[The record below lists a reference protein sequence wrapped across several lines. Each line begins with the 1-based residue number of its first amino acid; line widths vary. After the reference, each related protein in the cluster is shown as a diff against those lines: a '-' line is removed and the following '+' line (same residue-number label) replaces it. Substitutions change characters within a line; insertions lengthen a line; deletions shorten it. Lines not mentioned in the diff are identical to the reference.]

1 MKAIRLIRDK
11 KLSTSIT
18 VLIAVIV
25 ISSLMFLFYVS
36 NSNMTKVMRSTAI
49 DNMMTALEG
58 KAQVIDSYIK
68 NAEDILLAYS
78 KSVAF
83 TDLLKDVENEKLTNV
98 AQEFTEKYYGDLV
111 GWEGIYLSEWNTHV
125 IAHADKNVVGITTR
139 SGEPLKE
146 LQDSM
151 LAANGVYNTGIIVSP
166 ATQQLVLSMYCAV
179 YDTDGET
186 PIGLVGGA
194 TMAENLKDLLDKLKV
209 SGLPRMEYNLINV
222 KTGNYIFSPE
232 EELIAQPIEESY
244 LLDIIESIKE
254 YESTNVSILSHGDK
268 SNKQIAAYKY
278 IPERGWAIVVN
289 DLESEIYAKADETK
303 AIFGMICAIATI
315 LILTTSFIVIKTST
329 KPLRVVERELIKLKD
344 LDLKTSDNVVEYT
357 QYKNEVGQI
366 ANAITTLSTTFRSV
380 ANKLSGYSNSLD
392 ENSNIMNGY
401 SSNLLD
407 CVSDNAA
414 TTEELSASIISTNSS
429 INAVSQEIVS
439 MSEMV
444 KDIEDRVYNSTNR
457 SEELMRTST
466 EMQHV
471 TKEALTSSVDKIS
484 STKMGIGEA
493 IGKLESL
500 NRISDMANQILE
512 IANQTNLLSLNA
524 SIEAARAGE
533 SGRGFAVVAEEMGD
547 LAKKSSQTA
556 SEIRELVNDS
566 SMSIEMVRECF
577 DTIIE
582 FMEGDVTDNFENF
595 VDILNSYTESVE
607 VIQSAVNGISDKTA
621 EFISSV
627 NNIKEQINNV
637 TLASNDNEAGVEDII
652 NKNERTTVTAEN
664 ITKIAYRNSV
674 NAKNIRE
681 IADQFKL

>member
-166 ATQQLVLSMYCAV
+166 ATQQMVLSMYCAV

-194 TMAENLKDLLDKLKV
+194 TMAENLKYLLDKLKV

-254 YESTNVSILSHGDK
+254 YESTRVSILSHGDK

-444 KDIEDRVYNSTNR
+444 KDIEDSVYNSTNR

-500 NRISDMANQILE
+500 NRISGMANQILE

-577 DTIIE
+577 DTIME

-595 VDILNSYTESVE
+595 VDMLNSYTESVE

>member
-58 KAQVIDSYIK
+58 KAQAIDSYIK

-111 GWEGIYLSEWNTHV
+111 GWEGIYLSEWDTHV

-151 LAANGVYNTGIIVSP
+151 LAANGVYNTGIIISP

-254 YESTNVSILSHGDK
+254 YESTSVSILSHGDK
-268 SNKQIAAYKY
+268 NNKQIAAYKY

-329 KPLRVVERELIKLKD
+329 QPLRVVERELIKLKD
-344 LDLKTSDNVVEYT
+344 LDLKTSDNVIEYT

-392 ENSNIMNGY
+392 ESSNIMNGY

-414 TTEELSASIISTNSS
+414 TTEELSAGIISTNSS

-471 TKEALTSSVDKIS
+471 AKEALNSSVDKIS

-493 IGKLESL
+493 IGQLESL
-500 NRISDMANQILE
+500 NRISDMATQILE
-512 IANQTNLLSLNA
+512 IAKQTNLLSLNA

-547 LAKKSSQTA
+547 LAKKSSKTA

-595 VDILNSYTESVE
+595 ADMLNSYTESVE
-607 VIQSAVNGISDKTA
+607 VIQSAVNGISDKTE

-664 ITKIAYRNSV
+664 ITKIAHKNSV